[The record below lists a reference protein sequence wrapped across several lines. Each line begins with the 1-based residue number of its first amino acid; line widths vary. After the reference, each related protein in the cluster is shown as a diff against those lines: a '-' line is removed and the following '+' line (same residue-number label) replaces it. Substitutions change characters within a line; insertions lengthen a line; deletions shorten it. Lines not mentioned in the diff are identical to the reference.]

1 MISEIPQYGLRAYA
15 LFYSRHGVSESF
27 KQQELDWI
35 VSQPM
40 RKKIFA
46 LLLRNGW
53 IKKVSKAEYR
63 CIAPKS
69 IFSSLLD
76 FKLAEIIKNSKMPY
90 AFTGLSA
97 IEIWSDFSYVQ
108 RGIEKSPYFIKVLK
122 GDLEYWKKFF
132 NGYNMPNYVN
142 EGSTIGEYVIL
153 IPVNRLDYEN
163 REGVNVEP
171 LASSLKEAKV
181 NSMYEYAYNYMTKKY
196 KAK

>member
-1 MISEIPQYGLRAYA
+1 
-15 LFYSRHGVSESF
+15 
-27 KQQELDWI
+27 
-35 VSQPM
+35 
-40 RKKIFA
+40 
-46 LLLRNGW
+46 
-53 IKKVSKAEYR
+53 
-63 CIAPKS
+63 
-69 IFSSLLD
+69 
-76 FKLAEIIKNSKMPY
+76 MPY

>member
-15 LFYSRHGVSESF
+15 LFFSRYGISESF